1 MGNTVTVTAFFKLFM
16 NCRIMWSAM
25 AIHTLRQMAVLWMA
39 LGAGKGRMLC
49 SASLQQ
55 FICLIMTTG
64 TDLLGLGKR
73 IGDLQRGMH
82 GMAGQAVRGIK
93 YCHGTVVLVAF
104 ITHGNAAMFFRMA
117 GGAFLLRMHAYLCLQ
132 TCRNLGM
139 AQLAAAFEVNRGR
152 DGCQGLV
159 RVGMTCKTLCHRFGR
174 TMGCIM
180 AAGTLGHD
188 FRVIIASRVI
198 SMEYLV
204 TLGADYTLMLCTII
218 PQPFKMRCM
227 AAGTL
232 LQCERL

>member
-1 MGNTVTVTAFFKLFM
+1 
-16 NCRIMWSAM
+16 
-25 AIHTLRQMAVLWMA
+25 
-39 LGAGKGRMLC
+39 
-49 SASLQQ
+49 
-55 FICLIMTTG
+55 MTTG

-232 LQCERL
+232 LQCEWL

>member
-1 MGNTVTVTAFFKLFM
+1 MGNTMAVAAFFKLFM
-16 NCRIMWSAM
+16 NCRIMQRAM
-25 AIHTLRQMAVLWMA
+25 AIHTDRQMPVLGMT
-39 LGAGKGRMLC
+39 LGTGKGRMLC
-49 SASLQQ
+49 LTRLQQ
-55 FICLIMTTG
+55 LICIFMTAG
-64 TDLLGLGKR
+64 ADLLGLGKG

-82 GMAGQAVRGIK
+82 RMAGQTVRSVQ

-104 ITHGNAAMFFRMA
+104 RTCRDAAMFFRMA

-139 AQLAAAFEVNRGR
+139 AQLAAPFKVSRGR

-174 TMGCIM
+174 TVGRIM

-188 FRVIIASRVI
+188 FRVIVALRVI
-198 SMEYLV
+198 GMKYLV
-204 TLGADYTLMLCTII
+204 TLGADYTLMFCTII
-218 PQPFKMRCM
+218 PQPFKMGCM